1 MNEPFQLAAQLITPD
16 VVSSILHLFE
26 ATKLME
32 RYFEIKNFTI
42 PYERGVYNKNIFK
55 LYVTLI
61 IKNSAEL
68 HVCNI
73 LMIYSIMLNFIT
85 NVKTNK
91 QGIIF
96 YK

>member
-61 IKNSAEL
+61 IKNSSEL
-68 HVCNI
+68 QECNI
-73 LMIYSIMLNFIT
+73 FMIYSIMLNFIT

>member
-42 PYERGVYNKNIFK
+42 SYERGVYNKTIFK
-55 LYVTLI
+55 LI

-73 LMIYSIMLNFIT
+73 FMIYSIMLNFIT

>member
-1 MNEPFQLAAQLITPD
+1 MNEPFQLAVQLITPD

-68 HVCNI
+68 QV
-73 LMIYSIMLNFIT
+73 MYVTFS
-85 NVKTNK
+85 
-91 QGIIF
+91 
-96 YK
+96 